1 MRAPAEQAA
10 RRHPRLIAR
19 EPARRSSIRR
29 RRLLAVVFLLLLPVV
44 AVAWAERTGPRAAG
58 QRASGALVLRLDG
71 QVLARIR
78 VRQRQRSAGVPGIRQ
93 RVLAVLTRTAT
104 IRHGRAQILFRIDRA
119 GTAADAAR
127 FGGTGG
133 TMAVAAT
140 PIAARIAAPV
150 IAQRLHNDCEAAA
163 LQVLLA
169 TVGISVD
176 QQRLLAELPRSE
188 PLDPEGAPPNQ
199 IWGDPDLGFVGRP
212 AGGGPAGGF
221 GVYQQPIA
229 RLAQRRGARL
239 TDLTGKPPSA
249 VYARLLAGH
258 AVMAWVGLANGP
270 FGSWRTPA
278 GRRIRVNFNEHT
290 IVLAGILPDGRLA
303 VVNPLQG
310 TKEIWTQQQF
320 ESKWALLGR
329 RALTT

>member
-1 MRAPAEQAA
+1 MSAPAEHTST
-10 RRHPRLIAR
+10 RHPR
-19 EPARRSSIRR
+19 PTARRGTIRS
-29 RRLLAVVFLLLLPVV
+29 RRLLALVLLLLLVI

-58 QRASGALVLRLDG
+58 RRASGALILRLDG
-71 QVLARIR
+71 RVLARIGVWQHDR
-78 VRQRQRSAGVPGIRQ
+78 RAGVPGIQQ
-93 RVLAVLTRTAT
+93 RVLAVLPPTAT
-104 IRHGRAQILFRIDRA
+104 IRQGRAQILFRIDRA
-119 GTAADAAR
+119 GMAADAER

-133 TMAVAAT
+133 TMAVAAA
-140 PIAARIAAPV
+140 PVAASIAAPV
-150 IAQRLHNDCEAAA
+150 VAQQLHNDCEAAA

-176 QQRLLAELPRSE
+176 QRRLLAELPRSG

-229 RLAQRRGARL
+229 RLAQRHGARL
-239 TDLTGKPPSA
+239 TDLTGKDPSA

-310 TKEIWTQQQF
+310 TKEIWTRQQF
-320 ESKWALLGR
+320 ESMWALLGR
-329 RALTT
+329 RALAT